1 MLFLRDVSGKSVEVL
16 YTCLYYLIIM
26 SLIRNRKKVRQVI
39 DFTGVQNGRMHPSDI
54 DAVLE
59 FNNDVLILMEVKYR
73 RRPIPTGQRLL
84 LERIVDSWH
93 TDRSCALKVEHEFTN
108 DDENIPLHTC
118 LVTGFYNRRHWVYY
132 KDPVPLVDYLNELG
146 EKWDCKKC
154 KF

>member
-1 MLFLRDVSGKSVEVL
+1 
-16 YTCLYYLIIM
+16 M

-73 RRPIPTGQRLL
+73 SRPIPTGQRLL